1 MENKEI
7 EKGIIETYSS
17 IISVLRTLP
26 GMRMEDVFSATPIKE
41 LEDEK
46 SYLESVFNKIK
57 E

>member
-1 MENKEI
+1 MENKEV

-26 GMRMEDVFSATPIKE
+26 GMRMEDVFNSTPIKE
-41 LEDEK
+41 LENEK
-46 SYLESVFNKIK
+46 AYLESVFNKTQ